1 MPFELQVAL
10 RYLLAKRRQVFI
22 SVISLVS
29 TAGVTVGVMAL
40 VIALALMTGLQ
51 QELQARILGSSA
63 HVYVWKPAG
72 ITDYQAEV
80 AKLRAVPGVIG
91 AAPAVEGKAM
101 ITSESG
107 EGFVQ
112 VKGIDPALEPSV
124 TDIGRVVT
132 DGSLTRLTPASE
144 DDFPGIVLGKD
155 LSGAIGA
162 MVGDS
167 VTLLTPNGTLSPM
180 GVMPRQ
186 RRFKVVGTFRLGL
199 YEVDNGTGLVSLE
212 SGMRLAGT
220 DRVDRIELK
229 VADVYDAPR
238 IADQIALDFGTEYV
252 TSDWGDLNQ
261 QLYSALLL
269 EKIGMG
275 IGIGL
280 IVMVAALNI
289 VASLILLVMEKTRDI
304 AILKTMGA
312 SSRSITMIFLLQGT
326 IIGVLG
332 TLVGATLG
340 TTAAYVLD
348 RYRLITIPSDVYQV
362 SYLPF
367 KLLPWDL
374 ATVVV
379 VAILVCFVATLYP
392 SRQAARLDPAQALRY
407 E

>member
-29 TAGVTVGVMAL
+29 TMGVTVGVMAL

-63 HVYVWKPAG
+63 HVFVWKPAG
-72 ITDYQAEV
+72 ITDYHAEV
-80 AKLRAVPGVIG
+80 ARLRAVPGVIG

-101 ITSESG
+101 ITSASG
-107 EGFVQ
+107 EGFVM

-124 TDIGRVVT
+124 TDIGKVLT
-132 DGSLTRLTPASE
+132 DGSLDHLTPPSE
-144 DDFPGIVLGKD
+144 DEFPGIVLGKD
-155 LSGAIGA
+155 LAGSLGA
-162 MVGDS
+162 MVGDT
-167 VTLLTPNGTLSPM
+167 VTLLTPTGTLSPM

-199 YEVDNGTGLVSLE
+199 YEVDNGTGLVSLDA
-212 SGMRLAGT
+212 GMRVAGT
-220 DRVDRIELK
+220 DRVARIELK

-238 IADQIALDFGTEYV
+238 IADQIAADFGTEYV

-312 SSRSITMIFLLQGT
+312 SSKSITVIFLLQGT

-332 TLVGATLG
+332 TLVGAILG

-348 RYRLITIPSDVYQV
+348 RYKLITIPSDVYQV

-374 ATVVV
+374 FTVVV
-379 VAILVCFVATLYP
+379 VAIFVCFLATLYP

>member
-29 TAGVTVGVMAL
+29 TVGVTVGVMAL

-72 ITDYQAEV
+72 ITDYQIEI

-91 AAPAVEGKAM
+91 AAPAVEAKAM
-101 ITSESG
+101 ITSETG
-107 EGFVQ
+107 NGFVM

-124 TDIGRVVT
+124 TDIGQVLT
-132 DGSLTRLTPASE
+132 DGSLEQLTPPSGDE
-144 DDFPGIVLGKD
+144 FPGIVLGKD
-155 LSGAIGA
+155 LAGSIGA
-162 MVGDS
+162 MVGDT
-167 VTLLTPNGTLSPM
+167 VTLLTSTGTLSPM

-186 RRFKVVGTFRLGL
+186 RRFKVVGTFSLGL
-199 YEVDNGTGLVSLE
+199 YGVDSGSGLVSLDTA
-212 SGMRLAGT
+212 MRLAGT
-220 DRVDRIELK
+220 ERVERIELK

-238 IADQIALDFGTEYV
+238 IADQIALEFGTDYV

-261 QLYSALLL
+261 QLYSALML

-340 TTAAYVLD
+340 TTASYFLD

>member
-29 TAGVTVGVMAL
+29 TMGVTVGVMAL

-63 HVYVWKPAG
+63 HVFVWKPAG
-72 ITDYQAEV
+72 ITDYHAEV
-80 AKLRAVPGVIG
+80 ARLRAVPGVIG

-101 ITSESG
+101 ITSASG
-107 EGFVQ
+107 EGFVM

-124 TDIGRVVT
+124 TDIGKVLT
-132 DGSLTRLTPASE
+132 DGSLDHLTPPSE
-144 DDFPGIVLGKD
+144 DEFPGIVLGKD
-155 LSGAIGA
+155 LAGSLGA
-162 MVGDS
+162 MVGDT

-199 YEVDNGTGLVSLE
+199 YEVDNGTGLVSLDA
-212 SGMRLAGT
+212 GMRVAGT
-220 DRVDRIELK
+220 DRVARIELK

-238 IADQIALDFGTEYV
+238 IADQIAADFGTEYV

-312 SSRSITMIFLLQGT
+312 SSKSITLIFLLQGS

-332 TLVGATLG
+332 TLVGAILG

-348 RYRLITIPSDVYQV
+348 RYKLITIPSDVYQV

-367 KLLPWDL
+367 KLLPWEL
-374 ATVVV
+374 FTVVV
-379 VAILVCFVATLYP
+379 VAIFVCFLATLYP

>member
-29 TAGVTVGVMAL
+29 TVGVTVGVMAL
-40 VIALALMTGLQ
+40 VVALALMTGLQ
-51 QELQARILGSSA
+51 QELQSRILGSTA

-72 ITDYQAEV
+72 ITDYHSEID
-80 AKLRAVPGVIG
+80 KLRKVAGVIG
-91 AAPAVEGKAM
+91 AAPSVEGKAM
-101 ITSESG
+101 ITSTST
-107 EGFVQ
+107 EGFVL
-112 VKGIDPALEPSV
+112 VKGIDPALEPSIN
-124 TDIGRVVT
+124 DIGRVLT
-132 DGSLTRLTPASE
+132 DGSLEQVTPASE
-144 DDFPGIVLGKD
+144 DEFPGIVLGKD
-155 LSGAIGA
+155 LAGSLGA
-162 MVGDS
+162 MVGDT

-199 YEVDNGTGLVSLE
+199 FEVDNGTGLVSLD
-212 SGMRLAGT
+212 SGMRIAGT
-220 DRVDRIELK
+220 DRVERIELK
-229 VADVYDAPR
+229 VANVYDAPR
-238 IADQIALDFGTEYV
+238 IADRIAADFGTEYV
-252 TSDWGDLNQ
+252 TSDWTDQNQ

-312 SSRSITMIFLLQGT
+312 SARSITLIFLLQGT

-374 ATVVV
+374 VTVVV
-379 VAILVCFVATLYP
+379 AAILVCFAATLYP

>member
-29 TAGVTVGVMAL
+29 TVGVTVGVMAL
-40 VIALALMTGLQ
+40 IIALALMTGLQ

-72 ITDYQAEV
+72 ITDYQAEI
-80 AKLRAVPGVIG
+80 AKLRGVAGVIG
-91 AAPAVEGKAM
+91 AAPAIEGKAM
-101 ITSESG
+101 ITSTG
-107 EGFVQ
+107 TEGFVM
-112 VKGIDPALEPSV
+112 VKGIDPALEPSIN
-124 TDIGRVVT
+124 DIGRVLT
-132 DGSLTRLTPASE
+132 DGSLDQLTPASD

-155 LSGAIGA
+155 LAGSLGA
-162 MVGDS
+162 MVGDT
-167 VTLLTPNGTLSPM
+167 VTLLTPNGSLTPM

-199 YEVDNGTGLVSLE
+199 YEVDNGTGLVSLD
-212 SGMRLAGT
+212 SGMRIAGRDT
-220 DRVDRIELK
+220 VERIELK
-229 VADVYDAPR
+229 VSDVYAAPR
-238 IADQIALDFGTEYV
+238 IADQIAVDFGTEYV
-252 TSDWGDLNQ
+252 TSDWTDQNQ
-261 QLYSALLL
+261 QLYSALML

-312 SSRSITMIFLLQGT
+312 SARSITLIFLLQGT

-340 TTAAYVLD
+340 TTASYFLD
-348 RYRLITIPSDVYQV
+348 RYKVITIPSDVYQV

-374 ATVVV
+374 VTVVV
-379 VAILVCFVATLYP
+379 AAIVVCFFATLYP

>member
-29 TAGVTVGVMAL
+29 TIGVTVGVMAL

-51 QELQARILGSSA
+51 QELQSRILGSSA

-72 ITDYQAEV
+72 ITDYHAEV
-80 AKLRAVPGVIG
+80 ARLRAVPGVIG
-91 AAPAVEGKAM
+91 AAPAIEAKAM
-101 ITSESG
+101 ITNGSNN
-107 EGFVQ
+107 GFAMI
-112 VKGIDPALEPSV
+112 KGIDPALEPTV
-124 TDIGRVVT
+124 TDIGSVLT
-132 DGSLTRLTPASE
+132 DGSLDQLTPASE
-144 DDFPGIVLGKD
+144 DEFPGILLGKD
-155 LSGAIGA
+155 LAGSLGA
-162 MVGDS
+162 MVGDT
-167 VTLLTPNGTLSPM
+167 VTLLTSNGTLTPM

-186 RRFKVVGTFRLGL
+186 RRFRVVGTFRLGL

-212 SGMRLAGT
+212 TAMMLAAT
-220 DRVDRIELK
+220 DRVERIELK
-229 VADVYDAPR
+229 VAEVYEAPR
-238 IADQIALDFGTEYV
+238 IADQIAVDFGTEYV
-252 TSDWGDLNQ
+252 TSDWSDLNR
-261 QLYSALLL
+261 QLYSALML

-312 SSRSITMIFLLQGT
+312 SSRSITLIFLLQGT

-332 TLVGATLG
+332 TLVGAALG

-362 SYLPF
+362 NYLPF
-367 KLLPWDL
+367 KLLPGDL
-374 ATVVV
+374 VTVVV
-379 VAILVCFVATLYP
+379 AAIAVCFVATLYP